1 MGEEG
6 QAARIIKGGLEM
18 QLVEMQ
24 GQMIELQ
31 ALLLQKIESYYLDTP
46 ESTKQEDKFVREIL
60 LLEGKANRLKSR
72 IEKELKKW
80 KQ

>member
-1 MGEEG
+1 
-6 QAARIIKGGLEM
+6 M

-72 IEKELKKW
+72 IEKEKILTNVQDKNVGVRIY
-80 KQ
+80 Q

>member
-1 MGEEG
+1 
-6 QAARIIKGGLEM
+6 M
-18 QLVEMQ
+18 QIVEMQ